1 MRELLSAP
9 RSTERADR
17 IDRAFDVPML
27 VAAILVIPLLVLEE
41 ANLGGV
47 WNAVAVAL
55 NWGTWLTFLVE
66 VAVMFALTPD
76 RWRWARTHP
85 IELVV
90 VVLTPPFVPTALA
103 GARLLRLIR
112 LLRILRFAKA
122 VRDVTPAEGL
132 QWAAALAIVTVV
144 AGGSAFAAVEKTPGE
159 WDGIWWALTTMTTV
173 GYGDISPTTDA
184 GRVIAIVVMVVGI
197 GFLTTVIGAVAE
209 RFLASSRRQ
218 QAGAGHDDVLRELRA
233 LHRRLDAIEARI
245 GERDEARRAA

>member
-1 MRELLSAP
+1 
-9 RSTERADR
+9 
-17 IDRAFDVPML
+17 ML
-27 VAAILVIPLLVLEE
+27 VAAILVVPLLILQK

-47 WNAVAVAL
+47 WTAVTAVL
-55 NWGTWLTFLVE
+55 NWGTWLAFLVE
-66 VAVMFALTPD
+66 VVVMVAVTPN
-76 RWRWARTHP
+76 RWRWARSHP

-90 VVLTPPFVPTALA
+90 VVLTPPFLPAALA

-112 LLRILRFAKA
+112 LLRLLRFAKA

-132 QWAAALAIVTVV
+132 QWAAALAVVTVV

-209 RFLASSRRQ
+209 RFLASTRRQ
-218 QAGAGHDDVLRELRA
+218 ELAVENEDLLRELRG
-233 LHRRLDAIEARI
+233 LHRRLDSLEARLTV
-245 GERDEARRAA
+245 RQDAASVHESVHV